1 MSNVA
6 NKIGD
11 DFIIAANDVQEFL
24 KTFPKTESAA
34 LQTYKNILDG
44 HTVLS
49 DGTIQLN
56 KNVAQAFIE
65 AKKQEVDAAYQ
76 EIEEKRQLEINY
88 TKDKIEQLTIMLN
101 SIKGLN
107 EKDALEVYKYIS
119 NVNIFK

>member
-88 TKDKIEQLTIMLN
+88 TKDTIN
-101 SIKGLN
+101 YY
-107 EKDALEVYKYIS
+107 A
-119 NVNIFK
+119 